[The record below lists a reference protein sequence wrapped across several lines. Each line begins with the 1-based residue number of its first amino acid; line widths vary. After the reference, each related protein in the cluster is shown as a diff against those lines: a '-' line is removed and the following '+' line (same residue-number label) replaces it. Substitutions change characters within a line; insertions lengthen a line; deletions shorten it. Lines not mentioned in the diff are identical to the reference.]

1 MQCEGITRAGHRCRN
16 SALDDEIFCE
26 VHMRVNRTYNLALL
40 VPFLTTLLL
49 CYFFVFGLFFET
61 LHYGVFDLNY
71 LKYAGLTDLFISMFR
86 TGGMLTVLVLKAW
99 VIYAVVVGVIFGI
112 WLIVSVIRKTSHK
125 HLKPVR
131 RLKIVGLS
139 LGIFILNVL
148 HHFVILV
155 PKRNRRHP
163 SQILVGREHLAL
175 SLQRHKKALTPKD
188 GPDPFQAA
196 TDIYRR
202 FLAVST
208 FNNHRFFV
216 TILMLVVASSGS
228 ILYAGHE
235 AQKMRKCIIQVADK
249 KIVPAAETAAPS
261 LYPGLNISGL
271 CQSSLSDLPEEVDV
285 SDKFRRSLTSFFTFP
300 VVLLARGDETDPLLY
315 LGATDRFELFFNGK
329 TRLPFSVP
337 NENLAALYG
346 NGDAA
351 SSGRLKNLETRLE
364 DGIKKMETRLSGLEE
379 MAQRNSKAIGT
390 LEKSTE
396 KREAANTAN
405 LERKLNELEQSAEE
419 SGFILAGLQQG
430 LDRIGDVLTAAE
442 MDHTKRIVGTIPDS
456 CWQTSPHMVV
466 TFNVGSTQVTGAET
480 KELIRRLAADY
491 TVKESRFIV
500 ISGHSDPSGSTF
512 DNYRLSRARAE
523 EVHAL
528 MRDAGLDSSALYMIG
543 RGEDHSS
550 SLPRRRVEIR
560 DCSRTD

>member
-1 MQCEGITRAGHRCRN
+1 
-16 SALDDEIFCE
+16 
-26 VHMRVNRTYNLALL
+26 MRVNRTYNLALL

-49 CYFFVFGLFFET
+49 CYFFVFGLFFQT

-86 TGGMLTVLVLKAW
+86 TGGMLTVVVLKAW
-99 VIYAVVVGVIFGI
+99 VIYAVIVGIIFGI
-112 WLIVSVIRKTSHK
+112 WLIVSVIRKTSHR
-125 HLKPVR
+125 HLKPIR

-139 LGIFILNVL
+139 LGIFILNIL
-148 HHFVILV
+148 HRFVVLV

-175 SLQRHKKALTPKD
+175 SLQRHKKALTPEG

-216 TILMLVVASSGS
+216 TILLLVLASSGS
-228 ILYAGHE
+228 IIYAGHE

-249 KIVPAAETAAPS
+249 KIVPAEEVPESS
-261 LYPGLNISGL
+261 LYPGLNMSPL
-271 CQSSLSDLPEEVDV
+271 CQNSLSDLPEEVDV

-300 VVLLARGDETDPLLY
+300 VVLLARTDETDPLLY

-337 NENLAALYG
+337 NENLEALYG

-351 SSGRLKNLETRLE
+351 SSGRLKNLEARL
-364 DGIKKMETRLSGLEE
+364 DGGIKKMETRLSGLEE

-396 KREAANTAN
+396 KRQAANTAN
-405 LERKLNELEQSAEE
+405 LERKLLELEQSAEE

-430 LDRIGDVLTAAE
+430 LDRIGDVLSAVE

-466 TFNVGSTQVTGAET
+466 TFKVGSTQVTGAET
-480 KELIRRLAADY
+480 KELIRRLASDY

-528 MRDAGLDSSALYMIG
+528 MRDAGIDSSALYMIG

-560 DCSRTD
+560 DCTPAG